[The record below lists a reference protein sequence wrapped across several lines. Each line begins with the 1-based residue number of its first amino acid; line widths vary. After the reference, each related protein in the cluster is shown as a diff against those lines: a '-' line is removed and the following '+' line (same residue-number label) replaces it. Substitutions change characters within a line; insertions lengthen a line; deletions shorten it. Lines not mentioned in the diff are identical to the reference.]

1 MCINDCILYHD
12 NYKDLDVCPVCFD
25 SHYKCQFS
33 KVMTSDQSKRLPGKV
48 VWYFPIIP
56 YQGGYFKQK
65 ENQVDVVASQR
76 VLE

>member
-1 MCINDCILYHD
+1 
-12 NYKDLDVCPVCFD
+12 
-25 SHYKCQFS
+25 
-33 KVMTSDQSKRLPGKV
+33 MTSDQSKRLPGKV

-65 ENQVDVVASQR
+65 ENQVDVVASRR